1 MIERTPMRTRKIWPR
16 AILLDFYGTVVK
28 EDDAQM
34 ESICNEVTEASAKQ
48 VSPKDVSARWSRVFD
63 EMCVESYGEDFRTQR
78 ALAHASLKE
87 VLSHFDADLDA
98 ERLTRIQFEYWARPE
113 IYPESKRVIAKCSVP
128 ICIVSNIDNAELRC
142 ALTHH
147 GLSFDGVITSE
158 DRTAYKP
165 RSEMFETA
173 LSLLGL
179 SSREVLH
186 VGDSLSS
193 DVGGAKALGIPVLWV
208 NRSNRRPRSG
218 DERPDYTST
227 DLTGVTALLNR
238 D

>member
-1 MIERTPMRTRKIWPR
+1 MWPR
-16 AILLDFYGTVVK
+16 GILLDFYGTVVK
-28 EDDAQM
+28 EDNAQM
-34 ESICNEVTEASAKQ
+34 ESICNEVAEASATQ
-48 VSPKDVSARWSRVFD
+48 VSPKDVNSRWGRVFD
-63 EMCVESYGEDFRTQR
+63 EMCLESHGEDFRSQKE
-78 ALAHASLKE
+78 LGYASLKE
-87 VLSHFDADLDA
+87 VLSYFDADLDA
-98 ERLTRIQFEYWARPE
+98 GRLTQTQFDYGARPE

-142 ALTHH
+142 ALGYH

-158 DRTAYKP
+158 DCMAYKP
-165 RSEMFETA
+165 RSERFERA

-179 SSREVLH
+179 SNKDVLH
-186 VGDSLSS
+186 VGDSLRN
-193 DVGGAKALGIPVLWV
+193 DVGGAKALEIPVLWV

-218 DERPDYTST
+218 DEQPDYTST